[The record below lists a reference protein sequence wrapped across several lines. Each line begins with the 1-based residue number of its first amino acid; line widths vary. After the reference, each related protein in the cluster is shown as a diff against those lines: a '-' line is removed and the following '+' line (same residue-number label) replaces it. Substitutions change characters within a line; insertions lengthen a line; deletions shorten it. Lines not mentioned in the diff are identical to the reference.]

1 MLHQERAPPWR
12 LQRQLLVGPGS
23 SGPDIFGTLRGVF
36 RGDEADSIC
45 TQWADDQGDD
55 DVSGDERE
63 ARMRRVGAL
72 KSACSRGRACR
83 SYGL

>member
-1 MLHQERAPPWR
+1 M
-12 LQRQLLVGPGS
+12 GPGS
-23 SGPDIFGTLRGVF
+23 SGSDIFGALRRVF
-36 RGDEADSIC
+36 RGDEADPIR

-72 KSACSRGRACR
+72 RSACSRGRACR